1 MSFLRSNSRWIG
13 RAANHGANAKTV
25 ATARRSPRRYPR
37 QTPQGLPILGTFS
50 EVTTRLLVTYPT
62 VGRGAGNLVDQNSAS
77 WNHVEL
83 WLSQL
88 ESLKRAS

>member
-1 MSFLRSNSRWIG
+1 MPFGRHSPADRLSIIGQLRPAKGLLLPDAAVIRDGG
-13 RAANHGANAKTV
+13 RTGSANA
-25 ATARRSPRRYPR
+25 R
-37 QTPQGLPILGTFS
+37 
-50 EVTTRLLVTYPT
+50 RLLVTYPT

-88 ESLKRAS
+88 E